1 MRWTL
6 LTLLCLT
13 LSAHAETWRWVDEN
27 GVVNYSDQPRPGA
40 ELIELDTVQTFS
52 PPEWTTRSDPDPA
65 VADEEPAGGGSYSRV
80 SILAP
85 QPEETIRNNA
95 GTLDVALETDPP
107 IQPGDRINLYL
118 DGERVN
124 GLPANA
130 SRVTINRVLRG
141 THTLRATV
149 ENARGEELARSDTLQ
164 FFVQQTS
171 IQNPVNPVNPPGVG
185 PTPPIA
191 RPPVVRPRPQGG
203 G

>member
-40 ELIELDTVQTFS
+40 ELVELETPQTFT
-52 PPEWTTRSDPDPA
+52 PPAWTTQSARDSAAAKDQ
-65 VADEEPAGGGSYSRV
+65 PAGGGSYDRV
-80 SILAP
+80 SILTP
-85 QPEETIRNNA
+85 QAEETIWNNG
-95 GTLDVALETDPP
+95 GTLDVALETEPP
-107 IQPGDRINLYL
+107 IEPGDRMNLFL
-118 DGERVN
+118 DGERVT
-124 GLPANA
+124 GLPSNA
-130 SRVTINRVLRG
+130 SRFTINRVLRG

-149 ENARGEELARSDTLQ
+149 ENSRGEELARSDTLQ
-164 FFVQQTS
+164 FFVKQTS
-171 IQNPVNPVNPPGVG
+171 IQNPVNPQNPPGVS